1 MYLLVYLTSVWVQPL
16 NETLLPKLRTVVD
29 EINAEF
35 HHEKKL
41 IELIQI
47 HRSSDEDR
55 TSDVKIQRLEPLM
68 FQLLCKQFQVTDVP
82 ACVLLDVKGQAL
94 MKESLQCL
102 EDQREDDTA
111 LTSLADLKLSWK
123 VFEEILKEKG
133 VSTAAWNTLYPL
145 WQANVTA
152 VRSTISKVLEDN
164 DIALVKMRQEALEL
178 FETGDFLSA
187 ASRFVNVLMRCPT
200 CTKSSFNL
208 AVILH
213 TIGTWKGWK
222 DI

>member
-35 HHEKKL
+35 HNEQKL
-41 IELIQI
+41 IELLQI
-47 HRSSDEDR
+47 HRSSDGDR

-82 ACVLLDVKGQAL
+82 ACVLLDAKGQAL

-102 EDQREDDTA
+102 EVTM
-111 LTSLADLKLSWK
+111 SCWK
-123 VFEEILKEKG
+123 VFEEILKEKS
-133 VSTAAWNTLYPL
+133 VPAAAWNALYPL

-152 VRSTISKVLEDN
+152 VRSTISKVLEVD
-164 DIALVKMRQEALEL
+164 DIALVNMRQEALEL